1 LGSSVTLAGNGQ
13 KRWEFQ
19 GFGANDVPK
28 AEVHLGNVGVEAARR
43 GQQPAIR
50 REGDRIDAALVSR
63 S

>member
-28 AEVHLGNVGVEAARR
+28 AEVHLGNVGENKF
-43 GQQPAIR
+43 IR
-50 REGDRIDAALVSR
+50 DFLLEHGLA
-63 S
+63 